1 MTRINTNIVS
11 LMAQNNLF
19 NNQIAE
25 QTALQRLST
34 GLRINSGKDD
44 PSGLI
49 AASVL
54 GSEVVS
60 IGQAITNSTRAN
72 NIVATADSALSQVST
87 LLNNIR
93 GLVQASANK
102 GAISASEI
110 AANQV
115 QVDSAIDS
123 IDRIGKTTVFGGDPL
138 LNGSKAF
145 NVAGNLGS
153 VFQTT
158 ADIQV
163 QSFDQSLHTGA
174 PNSDVKLQ
182 IDQQATQATVRLQG
196 LSQSSGAGLNNLSLG
211 TSTHASTTFQGF
223 GAVGANAAGA
233 ANGSNI
239 NGLTV
244 TTGAG
249 ATATI
254 DVSSIVPAE
263 IAGATTT
270 FTLTNTDS
278 ALFGTSNPTTT
289 LTLQNGASG
298 LNITGTGATY
308 LAAQI
313 NAASKTTGI
322 SATVAGTVVTLT
334 TLEKDGTAK
343 INLGSSAASLADGG
357 AAVTTSN
364 VANGTAV
371 GTGVDLTTI
380 QLAGSRNQSSPV
392 DITVDNALAVKGS
405 QALVDAIN
413 ARTNTTGVVAK
424 LGTDGI
430 GGTSLGASVILSDSK
445 VGISSYL
452 LANTLAVGATGSNT
466 VNAGDVTTLNGSETN
481 SAALT
486 GAAGITGTSNTTTYQ
501 ISGGTGSAIITVNN
515 DAVLND
521 SSALAAAIN
530 AVSTQTGVPAAG
542 SGTGGNVTLTSQAY
556 GSATNISFQA
566 IAATNIA
573 DIGLVNSTGT
583 TGTQGTTAGIDAA
596 GTVTTNKGGGAF
608 IGQGASISYTDD
620 SLSFNA
626 TISPSQ
632 AQPTSTATT
641 IKGSVLA
648 GFSKAAG
655 AAGNVDVSAFNVVGS
670 LGTVEVKVNTNDLIG
685 NSQVLVDAINNVS
698 AQTGV
703 TASTSGGSGANVVL
717 SAINSGSGGIAQ
729 LTYVKADSTTDNS
742 AAYGA
747 AGVSTTVTGSNVGAN
762 ASASFNVT
770 GGALFQIG
778 ASVNAA
784 NQVNVNIA
792 SLSTYL
798 LGRNSSTTGDFGLH
812 DLRTGGSQ
820 VLSGNDLS
828 KAAEI
833 VDQAISQIATL
844 RGQLGALLKNVL
856 ESNIA
861 SQQTALQQVTSAQSN
876 IQDADFA
883 QETANLTRAQVLVQ
897 AGTSVLSIA
906 NQAPQA
912 MLALLPRG

>member
-1 MTRINTNIVS
+1 
-11 LMAQNNLF
+11 MAQNNLF
-19 NNQIAE
+19 NNHIAE
-25 QTALQRLST
+25 QSALQRLTT

-174 PNSDVKLQ
+174 PNGDVKLQ

-196 LSQSSGAGLNNLSLG
+196 LSQSSGAGLNNLSRG

-270 FTLTNTDS
+270 FSMTNTDS

-334 TLEKDGTAK
+334 ALEKDGTAK
-343 INLGSSAASLADGG
+343 ITLASSAASLAAGG

-413 ARTNTTGVVAK
+413 ARAHPTG
-424 LGTDGI
+424 
-430 GGTSLGASVILSDSK
+430 
-445 VGISSYL
+445 
-452 LANTLAVGATGSNT
+452 
-466 VNAGDVTTLNGSETN
+466 
-481 SAALT
+481 
-486 GAAGITGTSNTTTYQ
+486 
-501 ISGGTGSAIITVNN
+501 
-515 DAVLND
+515 
-521 SSALAAAIN
+521 
-530 AVSTQTGVPAAG
+530 
-542 SGTGGNVTLTSQAY
+542 
-556 GSATNISFQA
+556 
-566 IAATNIA
+566 
-573 DIGLVNSTGT
+573 
-583 TGTQGTTAGIDAA
+583 
-596 GTVTTNKGGGAF
+596 
-608 IGQGASISYTDD
+608 
-620 SLSFNA
+620 
-626 TISPSQ
+626 
-632 AQPTSTATT
+632 
-641 IKGSVLA
+641 
-648 GFSKAAG
+648 
-655 AAGNVDVSAFNVVGS
+655 
-670 LGTVEVKVNTNDLIG
+670 
-685 NSQVLVDAINNVS
+685 
-698 AQTGV
+698 
-703 TASTSGGSGANVVL
+703 
-717 SAINSGSGGIAQ
+717 
-729 LTYVKADSTTDNS
+729 
-742 AAYGA
+742 
-747 AGVSTTVTGSNVGAN
+747 
-762 ASASFNVT
+762 
-770 GGALFQIG
+770 
-778 ASVNAA
+778 
-784 NQVNVNIA
+784 
-792 SLSTYL
+792 
-798 LGRNSSTTGDFGLH
+798 
-812 DLRTGGSQ
+812 
-820 VLSGNDLS
+820 
-828 KAAEI
+828 
-833 VDQAISQIATL
+833 
-844 RGQLGALLKNVL
+844 
-856 ESNIA
+856 
-861 SQQTALQQVTSAQSN
+861 
-876 IQDADFA
+876 
-883 QETANLTRAQVLVQ
+883 
-897 AGTSVLSIA
+897 
-906 NQAPQA
+906 
-912 MLALLPRG
+912 